1 VFDFQVEERSSI
13 TLLVAGMRRDV
24 QALISE
30 GVQLVW
36 DSYKLDPYVQRLA
49 EAIFLFQE
57 RVDDLLA
64 VEERIDLEV
73 KAIDTCA
80 YNKATFAEV
89 LSHIQKYVDDLSLH
103 QYSNLLQWVARLDH
117 EVSVV
122 FIYYIKGLHFYCIY
136 DNISVYYSVFV
147 SRVVHAVEVELNRL
161 SELALLY
168 RDLNAH
174 SR

>member
-1 VFDFQVEERSSI
+1 
-13 TLLVAGMRRDV
+13 MRRDV
-24 QALISE
+24 QALITE

-89 LSHIQKYVDDLSLH
+89 LARVQKYVDDLSLH
-103 QYSNLLQWVARLDH
+103 QYSNLLQWVSRLDH
-117 EVSVV
+117 EVSQVRLIDEWFDVNTDILLCSHYYKYKVLQKISLSTILLIVVV
-122 FIYYIKGLHFYCIY
+122 FMILLMKLFR
-136 DNISVYYSVFV
+136 FV
-147 SRVVHAVEVELNRL
+147 KRI
-161 SELALLY
+161 
-168 RDLNAH
+168 
-174 SR
+174 

>member
-1 VFDFQVEERSSI
+1 MFVCWVEIIQVEERPSI

-24 QALISE
+24 QALITE

-49 EAIFLFQE
+49 ESIFLFQE

-73 KAIDTCA
+73 KALDTCA
-80 YNKATFAEV
+80 YNRATFAEV
-89 LSHIQKYVDDLSLH
+89 LARVQKHVDDLSLH

-117 EVSVV
+117 EVSIL
-122 FIYYIKGLHFYCIY
+122 FLRI
-136 DNISVYYSVFV
+136 
-147 SRVVHAVEVELNRL
+147 
-161 SELALLY
+161 
-168 RDLNAH
+168 
-174 SR
+174 